1 MAFWV
6 AFIYSGAHAVGLR
19 EGQSLATEQQSLHFP
34 QDYPDTAAGRQDN
47 LETYTEVKGKHDK
60 RPPAKNPN
68 YAKLGRLH
76 PFRCPWKEL
85 LEEWASRHGIESQGD
100 TDNKQF
106 FVLRKKSDLKVLDS
120 CFTSEDRHLNKR
132 CKRTKLMT
140 GKGDNSEDLIRKLK
154 DLVQN
159 NPRTLV
165 PVRVRMIGKGA
176 PDAMATIS
184 IPTQDD
190 ISQYQTDKSFGGP
203 VEPLH
208 KDVKKKLEK
217 ELKQKAKKLKCQS
230 VKKFVKRNI
239 AEVTE
244 DDGKIL
250 GSCTRTTIGY
260 LNKGGFSL
268 SSGAGSG
275 VGFCAFTGLV
285 ELYSGSPSNSNIVL
299 LRNPKSFQYRLA
311 NIEIMCS

>member
-1 MAFWV
+1 M
-6 AFIYSGAHAVGLR
+6 
-19 EGQSLATEQQSLHFP
+19 
-34 QDYPDTAAGRQDN
+34 
-47 LETYTEVKGKHDK
+47 
-60 RPPAKNPN
+60 
-68 YAKLGRLH
+68 
-76 PFRCPWKEL
+76 
-85 LEEWASRHGIESQGD
+85 EEWESKCGNESQAD
-100 TDNKQF
+100 SENKQLC
-106 FVLRKKSDLKVLDS
+106 VLRNKSDLKVLDS
-120 CFTSEDRHLNKR
+120 CFTSGDRHLNKN
-132 CKRTKLMT
+132 CKRTKFMT
-140 GKGDNSEDLIRKLK
+140 HKGDNSEDLVRKLK
-154 DLVQN
+154 DLGQN

-184 IPTQDD
+184 IPTHDD
-190 ISQYQTDKSFGGP
+190 ISQYQTDKAFGGP

-208 KDVKKKLEK
+208 KDVKKEFEK

-244 DDGKIL
+244 DEGKIL
-250 GSCTRTTIGY
+250 DSCTRTTIGY

-268 SSGAGSG
+268 SSGSGSG
-275 VGFCAFTGLV
+275 VGFCAFSGLV
-285 ELYSGSPSNSNIVL
+285 ELYRQSPSNGNIVL